1 VHAGPTQQ
9 SALKQAIQ
17 VTTRQFA
24 GQDFYWAQHYAA
36 SFIFELM
43 GTR

>member
-1 VHAGPTQQ
+1 MSTAVGPQ
-9 SALKQAIQ
+9 QAIP
-17 VTTRQFA
+17 VTMGQFA

-36 SFIFELM
+36 SFILEPM